1 VSLTVN
7 SRRLGDVVVVDCNGR
22 ITAGEGCTALHR
34 HITALQPDEINVG
47 LHLAEVTHVD
57 SSGAGMLV
65 RLLTRMRSVGG
76 DLKLADLS
84 APAARILQV
93 TNLISLFDAHGSE
106 LDAIS
111 AFYSAPDGPIAT
123 APTGIGVLCVH
134 ESNDVLAYM
143 REVLRYAGY
152 KAVTSNNLHDAS
164 ILLKASRPKLVIISS
179 QVHAGALKP
188 FLEAARA
195 TPTVFLSKE
204 FSTSDAADAA
214 REILAAVNSRVEAIG
229 A

>member
-1 VSLTVN
+1 MSLVVN
-7 SRRLGDVVVVDCNGR
+7 SRRLGDVILAQCSGR
-22 ITAGEGCTALHR
+22 ITAGEGCTALHQ
-34 HITALQPDEINVG
+34 HITALQPDEINVV

-76 DLKLADLS
+76 DLKLSNVS

-93 TNLISLFDAHGSE
+93 TNLISLFDAHPSE

-111 AFYSAPDGPIAT
+111 AFYRAADGPIAAT
-123 APTGIGVLCVH
+123 PTGIAILCVH

-143 REVLRYAGY
+143 REILRYAGY
-152 KAVTSNNLHDAS
+152 KAISSSNLHDAG
-164 ILLKASRPKLVIISS
+164 ILLKASRPKLVIISPS
-179 QVHAGALKP
+179 LQASAPKS
-188 FLEAARA
+188 FLDAARTTSTA
-195 TPTVFLSKE
+195 TLNE
-204 FSTSDAADAA
+204 GFSTTDAAEAA
-214 REILAAVNSRVEAIG
+214 REILNAVRSRVQAIG